1 MEIYRVSENY
11 FVSPQL
17 EPADVQTLFDAGIL
31 RVICNRPD
39 QEVPFALQAEAIGD
53 AVRAAGMDFSMLPI
67 THQSMTAEVVAEHA
81 ALVDSCEGPVL
92 AYCASGTRSTVIWA
106 LGQIGTLSVDDILN
120 SAAQAG
126 YDLSG
131 LRPTLQGLSAT
142 N

>member
-1 MEIYRVSENY
+1 MEIYKVSDNY

-17 EPADVQTLFDAGIL
+17 EPADAQTLFDAGIL

-39 QEVPFALQAEAIGD
+39 QEVPLALQAEAVGD
-53 AVRAAGMDFSMLPI
+53 AVRTAGMDFSILPI

-131 LRPTLQGLSAT
+131 LRSTLQGLSAT